1 MRDPHAARLFDLCDD
16 ALAVV
21 VERAGLDLSAH
32 EEVRHGRPAL
42 RGAFRHQAAD
52 RSWNFDVYKGGPEVE
67 ELLLP
72 RMPEENA
79 TQK

>member
-1 MRDPHAARLFDLCDD
+1 MHSLLNYLNYESSSAPGIQYMRHYHLI
-16 ALAVV
+16 
-21 VERAGLDLSAH
+21 GLGFLITRIVGYSLIAMW
-32 EEVRHGRPAL
+32 L
-42 RGAFRHQAAD
+42 
-52 RSWNFDVYKGGPEVE
+52 YKGGPEVE